1 MRKTTVRHDERR
13 DQRGAAL
20 LVTVL
25 LLTLMGIIGMA
36 AIDTGRRDR
45 QVAGYESRAQTALYA
60 GEAGVAFALGLIRRD
75 AQTLA
80 QGGVGALASYNPS
93 SSAGGTPEFPS
104 IANPRAL
111 GNDFPA
117 PGSPSFFMDPD
128 AEDPK
133 NSGAAP
139 QAVRYLGR
147 GQPCSGWIMS
157 ASAGGVQW
165 ANALWD
171 IRVSGDSPGGNN
183 VDIQAVGAN
192 CHPYN

>member
-1 MRKTTVRHDERR
+1 MEVPERR
-13 DQRGAAL
+13 DERGVAL
-20 LVTVL
+20 LVCVL

-36 AIDTGRRDR
+36 SIDTVRRDR

-60 GEAGVAFALGLIRRD
+60 GEAGVSYSLGLIRRD
-75 AQTLA
+75 SQSLA
-80 QGGVGALASYNPS
+80 QGGIGALSAYNPS
-93 SSAGGTPEFPS
+93 GGGTPEFPTD
-104 IANPRAL
+104 ANPRTL
-111 GNDFPA
+111 GADFPA
-117 PGSPSFFMDPD
+117 PGPPRFYMDPE
-128 AEDPK
+128 ARDPQDLA
-133 NSGAAP
+133 AAP
-139 QAVRYLGR
+139 QAIRYLGR

-171 IRVSGDSPGGNN
+171 IRVSGDSPGGNH

>member
-1 MRKTTVRHDERR
+1 MMEEVVKVIERR
-13 DQRGAAL
+13 DERGAAL
-20 LVTVL
+20 LVSVL
-25 LLTLMGIIGMA
+25 LLTLKRNIRKA
-36 AIDTGRRDR
+36 SIDTVRRDR

-60 GEAGVAFALGLIRRD
+60 GEAGVSFALSLIRRD
-75 AQTLA
+75 AQSLA
-80 QGGVGALASYNPS
+80 QGGIGALSSYNPS
-93 SSAGGTPEFPS
+93 SGSTPEFPTVGT
-104 IANPRAL
+104 PRSL

-117 PGSPSFFMDPD
+117 PGSPSFYMDP
-128 AEDPK
+128 AASDPR
-133 NSGAAP
+133 NPSAAP
-139 QAVRYLGR
+139 QAIRYLSR

-157 ASAGGVQW
+157 SSTGGVQW